1 MAQVR
6 RPKLNID
13 GVLLLDKPLGFSSN
27 GALQKVRWLYTAA
40 KAGHTGVLDPLATG
54 LLPVCFGEATK
65 FSSFLLDAD
74 KGYRATVCFGVNT
87 TTGDSEGEV
96 VEQRPVDFSLDALQA
111 VIARFTGD
119 IEQVPPMYSALK
131 HQGKPLYEYARQG
144 IEIERPA
151 RQVTIFKLELESFSG
166 NTAVI
171 NVLCSK
177 GTYIRTLAQDMG
189 EALGCGAHLTGLR
202 RTQTAGFR
210 LEDALT
216 IEQVEAVAAE
226 ARTGLLLPVDILL
239 SHLPEVALGEEDFAR
254 FMHGQAV
261 PSLENHVIMSRFR
274 VYREATRE
282 FLGLAEVREEGFLHP
297 SRLVVAKAAA

>member
-74 KGYRATVCFGVNT
+74 KGYRATVCFGANT
-87 TTGDSEGEV
+87 TTGDAEGEV
-96 VEQRPVDFSLDALQA
+96 VEERPVDFTQA
-111 VIARFTGD
+111 QLLAAMARFKGEID
-119 IEQVPPMYSALK
+119 QVPPMYSALK

-144 IEIERPA
+144 IDIERPA
-151 RQVTIFKLELESFSG
+151 RRVSIHGIELISFDG
-166 NTAVI
+166 KTAI
-171 NVLCSK
+171 IDVLCSK
-177 GTYIRTLAQDMG
+177 GTYIRTLAQDIG

-216 IEQVEAVAAE
+216 IEQVEAVAVD
-226 ARTGLLLPVDILL
+226 ARAGLLLPIDILVG
-239 SHLPEVALGEEDFAR
+239 HLPEVALSEADFGR

-261 PSLENHVIMSRFR
+261 PSQQNHAIMSRFR

-282 FLGLAEVREEGFLHP
+282 FLGLAEAREEAFLHP
-297 SRLVVAKAAA
+297 SRLVAVKTAS

>member
-1 MAQVR
+1 MVQVR

-87 TTGDSEGEV
+87 TTGDAEGEV
-96 VEQRPVDFSLDALQA
+96 VEERPVGFSELQLLE
-111 VIARFTGD
+111 VMARFKGE

-151 RQVTIFKLELESFSG
+151 RRVSIHRIELISFDG
-166 NTAVI
+166 KTAI
-171 NVLCSK
+171 IDVLCSK
-177 GTYIRTLAQDMG
+177 GTYIRTLAQDIG
-189 EALGCGAHLTGLR
+189 EVLGCGAHLTGLR

-216 IEQVEAVAAE
+216 IEQVEAVAVE
-226 ARTGLLLPVDILL
+226 ARTGLLLPIDILVG
-239 SHLPEVALGEEDFAR
+239 HLPEVALSEGDFGR

-261 PSLENHVIMSRFR
+261 PAQQNHAIMSRFR

-282 FLGLAEVREEGFLHP
+282 FLGLAEAREEGFLHP
-297 SRLVVAKAAA
+297 SRLVAVKAAS